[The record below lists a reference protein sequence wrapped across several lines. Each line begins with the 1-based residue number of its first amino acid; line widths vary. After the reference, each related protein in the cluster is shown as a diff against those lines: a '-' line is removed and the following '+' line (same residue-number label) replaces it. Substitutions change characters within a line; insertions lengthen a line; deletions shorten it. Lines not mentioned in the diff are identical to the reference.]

1 MRAPRTGD
9 EAGGSDPSREEP
21 AAWCSPVRPTATPAS
36 TATTA
41 IPATAHTHFGGRG
54 QPPNSTTSSDG
65 TTHPRLMLRRG
76 GPCALA
82 GQPACYDLSYV
93 FAGLRCA
100 AIRPEHVRDIRGPLV
115 VGLATDEHP
124 REYQRS
130 ERLLEDQFQREPG
143 LALLRRPIHP
153 VGV

>member
-1 MRAPRTGD
+1 MWTGCRD
-9 EAGGSDPSREEP
+9 KWICGRSTADWHAP
-21 AAWCSPVRPTATPAS
+21 AAEGHCGPAGVCAAAAVGDLDGEAAAVWCAPVRATTTLARTAA
-36 TATTA
+36 TA

-65 TTHPRLMLRRG
+65 TAHPRLMLRRG

-100 AIRPEHVRDIRGPLV
+100 AIRP
-115 VGLATDEHP
+115 
-124 REYQRS
+124 
-130 ERLLEDQFQREPG
+130 
-143 LALLRRPIHP
+143 
-153 VGV
+153 